1 MYLKQL
7 QPAAARL
14 VPQSLTTLTL
24 ICNLIGE
31 NSIRK
36 HLNGGVLAPLQPP
49 QDPIVHHPFYCR
61 VVWVFYWPCRDFVL
75 PSRRAREEERDKE
88 EIAAGSG
95 ISQEKSL
102 AEITTMAIERYERD
116 SNYKLL
122 RDRVTDVY
130 VEHLKSDIK
139 ILKQKLMQSDIDD
152 DDRCCLGF
160 EITDAA
166 WNCFT
171 ANSMNAHIISAT
183 LVPYTRSLPLRII
196 PMLGNWLSFSGR
208 QWWRT

>member
-1 MYLKQL
+1 
-7 QPAAARL
+7 
-14 VPQSLTTLTL
+14 
-24 ICNLIGE
+24 
-31 NSIRK
+31 
-36 HLNGGVLAPLQPP
+36 
-49 QDPIVHHPFYCR
+49 
-61 VVWVFYWPCRDFVL
+61 
-75 PSRRAREEERDKE
+75 
-88 EIAAGSG
+88 
-95 ISQEKSL
+95 
-102 AEITTMAIERYERD
+102 MAIERYERGP
-116 SNYKLL
+116 NYKLL

-130 VEHLKSDIK
+130 VERLKSDIK

-196 PMLGNWLSFSGR
+196 PMLGNWRSFSGR
-208 QWWRT
+208 Q